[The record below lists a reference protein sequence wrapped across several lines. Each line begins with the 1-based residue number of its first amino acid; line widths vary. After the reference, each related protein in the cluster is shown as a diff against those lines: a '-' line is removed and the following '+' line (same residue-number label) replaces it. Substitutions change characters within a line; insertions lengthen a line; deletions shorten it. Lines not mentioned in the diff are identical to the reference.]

1 MKHSIKR
8 ITLETGL
15 PWREAKIGATKM
27 RDGLTEILATE
38 LVVGDQVLDEGG
50 TEELWLVKE
59 VAARDGNRIGVR
71 FEGIVLVA
79 YGAFETLKV
88 KRAQ

>member
-1 MKHSIKR
+1 
-8 ITLETGL
+8 
-15 PWREAKIGATKM
+15 M

-38 LVVGDQVLDEGG
+38 LVVGDQVLDECG

-88 KRAQ
+88 KRTKC